1 MSVRNLAGY
10 AAAVEA
16 AAQAPF
22 AASSGQNSLGGRR
35 IVGGAVPSAADERHT
50 QLRRES
56 VCDR

>member
-1 MSVRNLAGY
+1 MTRELNKY

-16 AAQAPF
+16 AAQTPF
-22 AASSGQNSLGGRR
+22 PASSGKNSLGDKK
-35 IVGGAVPSAADERHT
+35 ISGGAVPSAADERHT